1 MLADPWQ
8 FALVAVLVATNVAVS
23 YWLYRRLRTPGAG
36 SPLGPDHDGVAA
48 ESPPGDPADETAEP
62 GPPDP
67 TATDHRTAESGTV
80 ACPACGT
87 PNDPEYRFCR
97 ACVAELT
104 ASGVVG
110 DGGSDRAGGLPR

>member
-8 FALVAVLVATNVAVS
+8 FGLVAVLLTVNVAVS
-23 YWLYRRLRTPGAG
+23 YWLYRRLRGPAAG
-36 SPLGPDHDGVAA
+36 SPLGTDHDLLGA
-48 ESPPGDPADETAEP
+48 ESSPGEATESAATTGETA
-62 GPPDP
+62 GS
-67 TATDHRTAESGTV
+67 AAV

-104 ASGVVG
+104 ASGVAG
-110 DGGSDRAGGLPR
+110 DGAGDRAGGLPR